1 MLWKSFPVLFVR
13 IGNVPD
19 HRDLPGYL
27 LIIRVEGAFHV
38 ILSGLIMK
46 TVLDVWVFHSWMKR
60 QYFIRLF
67 LLRKPGTA
75 PIPEMFRERI

>member
-1 MLWKSFPVLFVR
+1 MLLTLLSVLFVL
-13 IGNVPD
+13 IDGNLGR
-19 HRDLPGYL
+19 RDPLERL
-27 LIIRVEGAFHV
+27 LIIRTVSVCHV
-38 ILSGLIMK
+38 TRSGLIMK

-75 PIPEMFRERI
+75 PILGMFQVRI